1 MEGHQMR
8 VMRVMRYPFLPMRK
22 KCQRQKIFIRGNRPR
37 NSRITRITGR
47 GPLQSHA
54 YEGAKSLEMLVVS
67 DNQNDVTPR
76 MTK

>member
-22 KCQRQKIFIRGNRPR
+22 KCQIQKIFIGGNRPR

-47 GPLQSHA
+47 GPLLSHTH
-54 YEGAKSLEMLVVS
+54 EGTESLEMWVVS
-67 DNQNDVTPR
+67 PPESES
-76 MTK
+76 TKCCFQ